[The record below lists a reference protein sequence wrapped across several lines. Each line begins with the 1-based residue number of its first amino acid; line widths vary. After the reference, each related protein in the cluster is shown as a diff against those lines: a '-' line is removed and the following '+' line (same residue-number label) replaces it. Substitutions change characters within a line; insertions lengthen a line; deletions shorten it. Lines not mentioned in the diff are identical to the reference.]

1 MGLIKGIIGT
11 AAVVL
16 AGAAVVG
23 KVSQEKKKQAELDEF
38 LIPSEEEPVVH
49 NILLDT
55 ELTVAIQQVRDKG
68 AEKAVFSFNVENAE
82 TAHTL
87 QEQAA
92 LAHMGSSYNEEE
104 NIVDVIYQNDVA
116 DENLDSLNE
125 LANIEGVSF
134 KEATSEE

>member
-23 KVSQEKKKQAELDEF
+23 KVNQEKKKQAELDEF

-49 NILLDT
+49 NIPLDS
-55 ELTVAIQQVRDKG
+55 ELTVAIEQVKG
-68 AEKAVFSFNVENAE
+68 AEKAVFTFDVENTE
-82 TAHTL
+82 VAHTL

-92 LAHMGSSYNEEE
+92 LAHMGSSYNEEAST
-104 NIVDVIYQNDVA
+104 VDIIYQNDVA
-116 DENLDSLNE
+116 DENLASLNE
-125 LANIEGVSF
+125 LAQIEGVSF
-134 KEATSEE
+134 KEASTEE